1 MTSIP
6 VNNSVKGIVPGAQTQ
21 KKANMQDAAGSFSD
35 IFKNQK
41 NDNGTD
47 DGKIVSA
54 AQNRTENR
62 NTGISAR
69 QRKVQDAVN
78 KAGDA
83 AEKNAGKKVD
93 EAADKMLSDTA
104 EELSVTEEELLS
116 VLQSL
121 SLTPADLLTK
131 EGLQQVVLAVS
142 GETDFANFLTD
153 ETMFTTLQNLCG
165 ELQTTLSDL
174 ADELGISQDEV
185 QDFLTALAD
194 KAGDASTLQA
204 EALSAE
210 EFSTEEF
217 STEETEDAVTDVEK
231 GSDTENITG
240 DKTASEVNVPGK
252 ETGKQTEKE
261 TSGEEKSFTGDKAF
275 DNFAQSFKT
284 GQTQNTQAAAEVTP
298 HFDVETENIIR
309 QITDYMRGNVTD
321 GVSEMDMQLHPASLG
336 SVHIH
341 LEAKEGVLT
350 AQFTAQNESVKAALE
365 SQMIQLKDSFE
376 EQGLTVESIEVM
388 VSSQKF
394 DQSYEEAESHANDT
408 GSRSGRQRTRRA
420 GLHVSMEDE
429 ELSDEEILAK
439 EVLKGQGSTV
449 EFTA

>member
-69 QRKVQDAVN
+69 QRKVQDAV
-78 KAGDA
+78 KEAGDVA
-83 AEKNAGKKVD
+83 GKDTGKKVD
-93 EAADKMLSDTA
+93 EAADKMFSDTA

-165 ELQTTLSDL
+165 ELQTTLSNL

-194 KAGDASTLQA
+194 KAGDASALQA

-210 EFSTEEF
+210 ELSTEK
-217 STEETEDAVTDVEK
+217 TEDAVTDVEK
-231 GSDTENITG
+231 GSDTESITG

-321 GVSEMDMQLHPASLG
+321 GLSEMDMQLHPASLG

-408 GSRSGRQRTRRA
+408 GSRSGRQRTRRV

>member
-69 QRKVQDAVN
+69 QRKVQDAV
-78 KAGDA
+78 KEAGEA
-83 AEKNAGKKVD
+83 AGKDTGKKVD

-153 ETMFTTLQNLCG
+153 ETMFTTLQNLNG

-194 KAGDASTLQA
+194 KAGDASALQA
-204 EALSAE
+204 EVL
-210 EFSTEEF
+210 STEEF
-217 STEETEDAVTDVEK
+217 STEETEDAITDVK
-231 GSDTENITG
+231 IGSDTESITG
-240 DKTASEVNVPGK
+240 DKAASEVTVPGK

-261 TSGEEKSFTGDKAF
+261 TFGEEKSFTGDRAF
-275 DNFAQSFKT
+275 DNFTQSFKT

-394 DQSYEEAESHANDT
+394 DQSYEEAESQANDT
-408 GSRSGRQRTRRA
+408 GSRFGRQRTRRVS
-420 GLHVSMEDE
+420 LHVSMEDE

>member
-21 KKANMQDAAGSFSD
+21 KKSNTQDAAGSFSD

-210 EFSTEEF
+210 ELSTEK
-217 STEETEDAVTDVEK
+217 TEDAVTDVEK

-321 GVSEMDMQLHPASLG
+321 GISEMDMQLHPASLG

>member
-21 KKANMQDAAGSFSD
+21 KKANMQDAAGSFFD

-69 QRKVQDAVN
+69 QRRVQDAV
-78 KAGDA
+78 KEAGDIA
-83 AEKNAGKKVD
+83 GKDTGKKVD

-121 SLTPADLLTK
+121 SLKPADLLTK

-165 ELQTTLSDL
+165 ELQTTLSNL

-194 KAGDASTLQA
+194 KAGDASALQA
-204 EALSAE
+204 EVLSTE
-210 EFSTEEF
+210 EFSAEEF

-231 GSDTENITG
+231 GSDTESITG

-261 TSGEEKSFTGDKAF
+261 TSGEEKSFTGDKTF

>member
-21 KKANMQDAAGSFSD
+21 KKSNTQDAAGSFSD

-69 QRKVQDAVN
+69 QRKVQDAV
-78 KAGDA
+78 KEAGEA
-83 AEKNAGKKVD
+83 AGKDTGKKVD
-93 EAADKMLSDTA
+93 EAADKMFSDTA

-153 ETMFTTLQNLCG
+153 ETMFTTLQNLNG

-194 KAGDASTLQA
+194 KAGDASALQA
-204 EALSAE
+204 EVLP
-210 EFSTEEF
+210 TEEF
-217 STEETEDAVTDVEK
+217 STEKTEDAITDVKK

-240 DKTASEVNVPGK
+240 DKAASEVTVPGK

-261 TSGEEKSFTGDKAF
+261 TSGEEKSFTGDKTF
-275 DNFAQSFKT
+275 DNFVQSFKT

-321 GVSEMDMQLHPASLG
+321 GVSEMDMQLYPANLG

-394 DQSYEEAESHANDT
+394 NQSYEEAESHANDT
-408 GSRSGRQRTRRA
+408 GSRSGRQRTRRT

>member
-21 KKANMQDAAGSFSD
+21 KKSNAQDAAGSFSD

-41 NDNGTD
+41 KNDNGTASA
-47 DGKIVSA
+47 KTVST

-62 NTGISAR
+62 NTEISAR
-69 QRKVQDAVN
+69 QQKVQDAAKETKDVTG
-78 KAGDA
+78 KDM
-83 AEKNAGKKVD
+83 GKKVD

-104 EELSVTEEELLS
+104 DELSVTEEELLS

-121 SLTPADLLTK
+121 SLTPVDLLTK

-153 ETMFTTLQNLCG
+153 ETMFTTLQNLSG

-174 ADELGISQDEV
+174 ADELGISKDEV

-194 KAGDASTLQA
+194 KAGDASALQA

-210 EFSTEEF
+210 ELSTEK
-217 STEETEDAVTDVEK
+217 TEDAVTDVEK
-231 GSDTENITG
+231 GSDTESITG

-261 TSGEEKSFTGDKAF
+261 TSGEEKSFTGDRAF
-275 DNFAQSFKT
+275 DNFTQSLKT
-284 GQTQNTQAAAEVTP
+284 GQTENAQAAAEITP

-321 GVSEMDMQLHPASLG
+321 GVSEMDMQLHPANLG

-365 SQMIQLKDSFE
+365 SQMIQLQDSFK

-408 GSRSGRQRTRRA
+408 GSRSGRQRTRRVS
-420 GLHVSMEDE
+420 LHVSMEDE

>member
-69 QRKVQDAVN
+69 QRKVQDAV
-78 KAGDA
+78 KEAGEA
-83 AEKNAGKKVD
+83 AGKDTGKKVD

-153 ETMFTTLQNLCG
+153 ETMFTTLQNLNG

-194 KAGDASTLQA
+194 KAGDATALQA
-204 EALSAE
+204 EVLSTEEVSAE
-210 EFSTEEF
+210 ETE
-217 STEETEDAVTDVEK
+217 SAVTDVK
-231 GSDTENITG
+231 NVSDNESITG
-240 DKTASEVNVPGK
+240 DKAASEVTVPGK

-261 TSGEEKSFTGDKAF
+261 TSGEEKSFTGDRAF

-365 SQMIQLKDSFE
+365 SQMIQLKDNLE

-429 ELSDEEILAK
+429 NLSDEEILAK

>member
-21 KKANMQDAAGSFSD
+21 KKSNTQDAAGSFSD

-231 GSDTENITG
+231 GSDTENITS
-240 DKTASEVNVPGK
+240 DKTASEENVPGK
-252 ETGKQTEKE
+252 DTGKQTEKE

>member
-6 VNNSVKGIVPGAQTQ
+6 VNNSVKGIVPGAQTR
-21 KKANMQDAAGSFSD
+21 KKPNAQDAAGSFSD

-41 NDNGTD
+41 NDNGTASA
-47 DGKIVSA
+47 KTVST

-69 QRKVQDAVN
+69 QQKVQDAAKETKDVTG
-78 KAGDA
+78 KDM
-83 AEKNAGKKVD
+83 GKKVD

-104 EELSVTEEELLS
+104 DELSITEEELLS
-116 VLQSL
+116 MLQSL
-121 SLTPADLLTK
+121 SLTPVDLLTQ

-153 ETMFTTLQNLCG
+153 ETMFTTLQNLSG

-174 ADELGISQDEV
+174 ADELGISKDEV
-185 QDFLTALAD
+185 QDFLTAFAD
-194 KAGDASTLQA
+194 KAGDASALQA
-204 EALSAE
+204 EVLP
-210 EFSTEEF
+210 TEEVPD
-217 STEETEDAVTDVEK
+217 EETEDAVTDVK
-231 GSDTENITG
+231 NSFDTENAADG
-240 DKTASEVNVPGK
+240 KTVSEVTVPGK
-252 ETGKQTEKE
+252 EVEKQTRKE
-261 TSGEEKSFTGDKAF
+261 TSGEEKSFNGDKAF
-275 DNFAQSFKT
+275 DNFAQSLKT
-284 GQTQNTQAAAEVTP
+284 GQTENAQAAAEITP

-321 GVSEMDMQLHPASLG
+321 GVSEMDMQLHPANLG

-365 SQMIQLKDSFE
+365 SQMIQLRDSFE

-408 GSRSGRQRTRRA
+408 GSRSGRQRTRRVS
-420 GLHVSMEDE
+420 LHVSMEDE

>member
-21 KKANMQDAAGSFSD
+21 KKANTQDAAGSFSD

-69 QRKVQDAVN
+69 QRKVQDAV
-78 KAGDA
+78 KEAGEATGKDT
-83 AEKNAGKKVD
+83 GKKVD

-116 VLQSL
+116 ALQSL

-153 ETMFTTLQNLCG
+153 ETMFTTLQNLNG

-194 KAGDASTLQA
+194 KAGDASALQA
-204 EALSAE
+204 EVLSTE

-217 STEETEDAVTDVEK
+217 SAEETEDAITDVKK
-231 GSDTENITG
+231 GSDTESITG
-240 DKTASEVNVPGK
+240 DKAASEVTVPGK

-261 TSGEEKSFTGDKAF
+261 TSGEEKSFTGDKTF

>member
-54 AQNRTENR
+54 AQNWTENR

-69 QRKVQDAVN
+69 QRKVQDAV
-78 KAGDA
+78 KEAGEA
-83 AEKNAGKKVD
+83 AGKDTCKKVD

-121 SLTPADLLTK
+121 SLKPADLLTK

-165 ELQTTLSDL
+165 ELQTTLSNL

-194 KAGDASTLQA
+194 KAGDASALQA
-204 EALSAE
+204 EVLSAE
-210 EFSTEEF
+210 EFSAEEF

-231 GSDTENITG
+231 GSDTESITG

-275 DNFAQSFKT
+275 DNFTQSFKT

>member
-21 KKANMQDAAGSFSD
+21 KKSNTQDAAGSFSD

-284 GQTQNTQAAAEVTP
+284 GQTQNTQAVAEVTP

>member
-69 QRKVQDAVN
+69 QRKVQDAV
-78 KAGDA
+78 KEAGEA
-83 AEKNAGKKVD
+83 AGKDTGKKVD

-153 ETMFTTLQNLCG
+153 ETMFTTLQNLNG

-194 KAGDASTLQA
+194 KAGDATALQA
-204 EALSAE
+204 EVLSTEEVSAE
-210 EFSTEEF
+210 ETE
-217 STEETEDAVTDVEK
+217 SAVTDVK
-231 GSDTENITG
+231 NVSDNESITG
-240 DKTASEVNVPGK
+240 DKAASEVTVPGK

-261 TSGEEKSFTGDKAF
+261 TSGEEKSFTGDRAF

-321 GVSEMDMQLHPASLG
+321 GVSEMDVQLHPANLG

-365 SQMIQLKDSFE
+365 SQMIQLKDNLE

-429 ELSDEEILAK
+429 NLSDEEILAK

>member
-6 VNNSVKGIVPGAQTQ
+6 VNNSVKGIVPGAQTR
-21 KKANMQDAAGSFSD
+21 KKSNTQDAAGSFSD

-62 NTGISAR
+62 NTGIPTR
-69 QRKVQDAVN
+69 QRKVQDAV
-78 KAGDA
+78 KEAGEA
-83 AEKNAGKKVD
+83 AGKDTGKKVD

-153 ETMFTTLQNLCG
+153 ETMFTTLQNLNG

-194 KAGDASTLQA
+194 KAGDASALQA
-204 EALSAE
+204 EVLSV
-210 EFSTEEF
+210 EEF
-217 STEETEDAVTDVEK
+217 STEETEDAVTDVKK
-231 GSDTENITG
+231 GSDTESITG
-240 DKTASEVNVPGK
+240 DKAASEVTVPGK

-408 GSRSGRQRTRRA
+408 GSRSGRQRTRRV

>member
-6 VNNSVKGIVPGAQTQ
+6 VNNSVKGIVPGAQIQ
-21 KKANMQDAAGSFSD
+21 KKENTQDAAGSFSD

-69 QRKVQDAVN
+69 QRKVQDAA
-78 KAGDA
+78 KEAGDA
-83 AEKNAGKKVD
+83 AEMDTGKKVD

-153 ETMFTTLQNLCG
+153 ETMFTTLQNLNG

-194 KAGDASTLQA
+194 KAGVQA
-204 EALSAE
+204 EALPTEEVPAE
-210 EFSTEEF
+210 E
-217 STEETEDAVTDVEK
+217 EDTVTDVK
-231 GSDTENITG
+231 NGSDTENITG
-240 DKTASEVNVPGK
+240 DKAASELTVPGK

-261 TSGEEKSFTGDKAF
+261 TSGEEKSFTGDRAF

-321 GVSEMDMQLHPASLG
+321 GVSEMDMQLHPANLG

-394 DQSYEEAESHANDT
+394 NQSYEEAESHANDT
-408 GSRSGRQRTRRA
+408 GSRSGRQRTRRT

>member
-47 DGKIVSA
+47 DGKIVST

-69 QRKVQDAVN
+69 QRKVQDAV
-78 KAGDA
+78 KEAGDVA
-83 AEKNAGKKVD
+83 GKDTGKKVD

-194 KAGDASTLQA
+194 KAGDASALQA

-210 EFSTEEF
+210 ELSTEK
-217 STEETEDAVTDVEK
+217 TEDAVTDVEK
-231 GSDTENITG
+231 GSDTESITG

-252 ETGKQTEKE
+252 ETGKQMEKE

>member
-47 DGKIVSA
+47 DGKIVST

-69 QRKVQDAVN
+69 QRKVQDAV
-78 KAGDA
+78 KEAGDVA
-83 AEKNAGKKVD
+83 GKDTGKKVD

-194 KAGDASTLQA
+194 KAGDASALQA

-210 EFSTEEF
+210 ELSTEK
-217 STEETEDAVTDVEK
+217 TEDAVTDVEK
-231 GSDTENITG
+231 GSDTESITG

-252 ETGKQTEKE
+252 ETGKQMEKE

-408 GSRSGRQRTRRA
+408 GSRSGRKRTRRA

>member
-6 VNNSVKGIVPGAQTQ
+6 VNNSVKGIVPGAQTR
-21 KKANMQDAAGSFSD
+21 KKSNTQDAAGSFSD

-69 QRKVQDAVN
+69 QRKVQDAV
-78 KAGDA
+78 KEAGEA
-83 AEKNAGKKVD
+83 AGKDTGKKVD

-194 KAGDASTLQA
+194 KAGDASALQA
-204 EALSAE
+204 EVLSAE
-210 EFSTEEF
+210 EFSAEEF
-217 STEETEDAVTDVEK
+217 STEETEDAVTDVKK
-231 GSDTENITG
+231 GSDTESITG
-240 DKTASEVNVPGK
+240 DKAASEVTVPGK

-261 TSGEEKSFTGDKAF
+261 TSGEEKSFTGDKTF

-365 SQMIQLKDSFE
+365 SQMIQLKDNFE
-376 EQGLTVESIEVM
+376 ERGLTVESIEVM

-394 DQSYEEAESHANDT
+394 DQSYEEAESHESDT

>member
-21 KKANMQDAAGSFSD
+21 KKSNTQDAAGSFSD

-41 NDNGTD
+41 NDNGTVD
-47 DGKIVSA
+47 AKAVST

-69 QRKVQDAVN
+69 QQKVQDAV
-78 KAGDA
+78 KETKDA
-83 AEKNAGKKVD
+83 AGKDTGKKVD

-104 EELSVTEEELLS
+104 DELSITEEELLS

-153 ETMFTTLQNLCG
+153 ETMFTTLQNLNG
-165 ELQTTLSDL
+165 QLQTTLSDL

-185 QDFLTALAD
+185 QDFLTAFAD
-194 KAGDASTLQA
+194 KTGDASALQA
-204 EALSAE
+204 EVLP
-210 EFSTEEF
+210 TEEVP
-217 STEETEDAVTDVEK
+217 TEEEDTVTDGK
-231 GSDTENITG
+231 NGFDTENVTG
-240 DKTASEVNVPGK
+240 DKTVSEVTVPGK
-252 ETGKQTEKE
+252 ETGKQTQKE
-261 TSGEEKSFTGDKAF
+261 TSGEEKSFNGDKAF
-275 DNFAQSFKT
+275 DNFAQSLKT
-284 GQTQNTQAAAEVTP
+284 GQTENAQAAAEITP

-321 GVSEMDMQLHPASLG
+321 GVSEMDMQLHPANLG

-365 SQMIQLKDSFE
+365 SQMIQLQDSFK

-394 DQSYEEAESHANDT
+394 DQSYEEAESNANDT
-408 GSRSGRQRTRRA
+408 GSRSGRQRTRRVS
-420 GLHVSMEDE
+420 LHVSMEDE

-439 EVLKGQGSTV
+439 EVLKGQDSTV

>member
-21 KKANMQDAAGSFSD
+21 KKSNTQDAAGSFSD

-69 QRKVQDAVN
+69 QRKVQDAV
-78 KAGDA
+78 KEAGDVA
-83 AEKNAGKKVD
+83 GKDTGKKVD

-165 ELQTTLSDL
+165 ELQTTLSEL
-174 ADELGISQDEV
+174 ADELGIGTDEV
-185 QDFLTALAD
+185 QDFLMEFVNR
-194 KAGDASTLQA
+194 AGDASPLQA

-210 EFSTEEF
+210 ELSTEK
-217 STEETEDAVTDVEK
+217 TEDAVTDVK
-231 GSDTENITG
+231 NGSDTENITG
-240 DKTASEVNVPGK
+240 DKAASEVTVPGK

-261 TSGEEKSFTGDKAF
+261 TSGEKKSFTGDKAF

-321 GVSEMDMQLHPASLG
+321 GVSEMDMQLHPANLG

-376 EQGLTVESIEVM
+376 ERGLTVESIEVM

-394 DQSYEEAESHANDT
+394 DQSYEEAESQANDT

>member
-6 VNNSVKGIVPGAQTQ
+6 VNNSVKGIVPGTQTQ
-21 KKANMQDAAGSFSD
+21 KKSNTQDAAGSFSD

-69 QRKVQDAVN
+69 QRKVQDAV
-78 KAGDA
+78 KEAGDA
-83 AEKNAGKKVD
+83 AEKDTGKKVD

-153 ETMFTTLQNLCG
+153 ETMFTTLQNLNG
-165 ELQTTLSDL
+165 ELQMTLSNL

-194 KAGDASTLQA
+194 KAGDASALQA
-204 EALSAE
+204 EVLSVE
-210 EFSTEEF
+210 EFSTEK
-217 STEETEDAVTDVEK
+217 TEDAITDVKK
-231 GSDTENITG
+231 GSDTESITG
-240 DKTASEVNVPGK
+240 DKAASEVTVPGK

-261 TSGEEKSFTGDKAF
+261 TSREEKSFTGDKTF

-321 GVSEMDMQLHPASLG
+321 GVSEMDMQLHPANLG

-394 DQSYEEAESHANDT
+394 NQSYEEAESHANDT

>member
-21 KKANMQDAAGSFSD
+21 KKSNTQDAAGSFSD

-69 QRKVQDAVN
+69 QRKVQDAV
-78 KAGDA
+78 KEAGEA
-83 AEKNAGKKVD
+83 AGKDTGKKVD

-121 SLTPADLLTK
+121 SLKPADLLTK

-153 ETMFTTLQNLCG
+153 ETMFTTLQNLNG

-194 KAGDASTLQA
+194 KAGDASALQA
-204 EALSAE
+204 EVL
-210 EFSTEEF
+210 STEEF
-217 STEETEDAVTDVEK
+217 STEKTEDAITDVKK

-240 DKTASEVNVPGK
+240 DKAASEVTVPGK

-261 TSGEEKSFTGDKAF
+261 TSGEEKSFTGDKTF

-321 GVSEMDMQLHPASLG
+321 GVSEMDMQLHPANLG

-394 DQSYEEAESHANDT
+394 NQSYEEAESHANDT
-408 GSRSGRQRTRRA
+408 GSRSGRQRTRRT

>member
-21 KKANMQDAAGSFSD
+21 KKSNTQDAAGSFSD

-69 QRKVQDAVN
+69 QRKVQDAV
-78 KAGDA
+78 KEAGEA
-83 AEKNAGKKVD
+83 AGKDTGKKVD
-93 EAADKMLSDTA
+93 EAADKMFSDTA

-194 KAGDASTLQA
+194 KAGDASALQA
-204 EALSAE
+204 EELSA
-210 EFSTEEF
+210 EEF
-217 STEETEDAVTDVEK
+217 STEETEDAVTDVKK
-231 GSDTENITG
+231 GSDTESITG
-240 DKTASEVNVPGK
+240 DKAASEVTVPGK

-261 TSGEEKSFTGDKAF
+261 TSGEEKSFTGDKTF

-321 GVSEMDMQLHPASLG
+321 GVSEMDMQLHPANLG

>member
-69 QRKVQDAVN
+69 QRKVQDAV
-78 KAGDA
+78 KEAGEA
-83 AEKNAGKKVD
+83 AGKDTGKKVD

-121 SLTPADLLTK
+121 SLKPADLLTK

-194 KAGDASTLQA
+194 KAGDASALQA
-204 EALSAE
+204 EELSA
-210 EFSTEEF
+210 EEF
-217 STEETEDAVTDVEK
+217 STEETEDAVTDVKK
-231 GSDTENITG
+231 GSDTESITG
-240 DKTASEVNVPGK
+240 DKAASEVTVPGK

-261 TSGEEKSFTGDKAF
+261 TSGEGKSFTGDKTF

>member
-21 KKANMQDAAGSFSD
+21 KKSNTQDAAGSFSD

-47 DGKIVSA
+47 DGKSVSA

-116 VLQSL
+116 ALQSL

-153 ETMFTTLQNLCG
+153 ETMFTTLQNLNG

-210 EFSTEEF
+210 ELSTEK
-217 STEETEDAVTDVEK
+217 TEDVVTDVEK

-341 LEAKEGVLT
+341 LEAKESVLT

>member
-6 VNNSVKGIVPGAQTQ
+6 VNNSVKGIVPGAQIQ
-21 KKANMQDAAGSFSD
+21 KKENAQDAAGSFSD

-41 NDNGTD
+41 NDNGTVD
-47 DGKIVSA
+47 AKAVSA

-69 QRKVQDAVN
+69 QRKVQDAA
-78 KAGDA
+78 KEAGDA
-83 AEKNAGKKVD
+83 AEKDTGKKVD

-153 ETMFTTLQNLCG
+153 ETMFTALQNLCG

-194 KAGDASTLQA
+194 KAGVQA
-204 EALSAE
+204 EALPTEEVPAE
-210 EFSTEEF
+210 E
-217 STEETEDAVTDVEK
+217 EDTVTDVK
-231 GSDTENITG
+231 NGSDTENITG
-240 DKTASEVNVPGK
+240 DKAASELTVPGK

-261 TSGEEKSFTGDKAF
+261 TSGEEKSFTGDKTF

-321 GVSEMDMQLHPASLG
+321 GVSEMDMQLHPANLG

-394 DQSYEEAESHANDT
+394 NQSYEEAESHANDT
-408 GSRSGRQRTRRA
+408 GSRSGRQRTRRT

>member
-21 KKANMQDAAGSFSD
+21 KKANTQDAAGSFSD

-69 QRKVQDAVN
+69 QRKVQDAV
-78 KAGDA
+78 KEAGDV
-83 AEKNAGKKVD
+83 AGKDTDKKVD

-194 KAGDASTLQA
+194 KAGDASALQA

-210 EFSTEEF
+210 ELSTEK
-217 STEETEDAVTDVEK
+217 TEDAVTDVEK
-231 GSDTENITG
+231 GSDTESITG

-275 DNFAQSFKT
+275 DNFTQSFKI

>member
-69 QRKVQDAVN
+69 QRKVQDAV
-78 KAGDA
+78 KEAGDA
-83 AEKNAGKKVD
+83 AEKDAGKKVD

-121 SLTPADLLTK
+121 SLKPADLLTK

-153 ETMFTTLQNLCG
+153 ETMFTTLQNLNG

-194 KAGDASTLQA
+194 KAGDASALQA
-204 EALSAE
+204 EVLSAE

-231 GSDTENITG
+231 GSDTESITG

-261 TSGEEKSFTGDKAF
+261 TSGEEKSFTGDKTF

-284 GQTQNTQAAAEVTP
+284 GQTQNTQAAAEVTS

-309 QITDYMRGNVTD
+309 QIDRK
-321 GVSEMDMQLHPASLG
+321 
-336 SVHIH
+336 SV
-341 LEAKEGVLT
+341 V
-350 AQFTAQNESVKAALE
+350 
-365 SQMIQLKDSFE
+365 
-376 EQGLTVESIEVM
+376 
-388 VSSQKF
+388 
-394 DQSYEEAESHANDT
+394 
-408 GSRSGRQRTRRA
+408 
-420 GLHVSMEDE
+420 
-429 ELSDEEILAK
+429 
-439 EVLKGQGSTV
+439 
-449 EFTA
+449 

>member
-21 KKANMQDAAGSFSD
+21 KKANTQDAAGSFSD

-47 DGKIVSA
+47 DGRIVSA
-54 AQNRTENR
+54 TQNRTENR

-69 QRKVQDAVN
+69 QRKVQDAV
-78 KAGDA
+78 KEAGDA
-83 AEKNAGKKVD
+83 AEKDAGKKVD

-174 ADELGISQDEV
+174 ADELGIGTDEV
-185 QDFLTALAD
+185 QDFLTEFVNHAEDTSA
-194 KAGDASTLQA
+194 LQA
-204 EALSAE
+204 ETLSSKEFSAE
-210 EFSTEEF
+210 EM
-217 STEETEDAVTDVEK
+217 EDAVTDLK
-231 GSDTENITG
+231 NGSDTESITG
-240 DKTASEVNVPGK
+240 DKAASEMTVPGK

-261 TSGEEKSFTGDKAF
+261 TSGEEKSFTGDRAF
-275 DNFAQSFKT
+275 DNFVQGLKT
-284 GQTQNTQAAAEVTP
+284 GQAQNTQAAVEVTP

-309 QITDYMRGNVTD
+309 QITDYMRGSVTD
-321 GVSEMDMQLHPASLG
+321 GVSEMDMQLHPANLG

-394 DQSYEEAESHANDT
+394 DQSYEEAESQANDT
-408 GSRSGRQRTRRA
+408 GSRSGRQRTRRV

>member
-47 DGKIVSA
+47 DGKIVST

-69 QRKVQDAVN
+69 QRKVQDAV
-78 KAGDA
+78 KEAGEA
-83 AEKNAGKKVD
+83 AGKDTGKKVD

-194 KAGDASTLQA
+194 KAGDASALQA

-210 EFSTEEF
+210 ELSTEK
-217 STEETEDAVTDVEK
+217 TEDAVTDVEK
-231 GSDTENITG
+231 GSDTESITG

-275 DNFAQSFKT
+275 DNFTQSFKT

>member
-6 VNNSVKGIVPGAQTQ
+6 VNNSVKGIVPGAQIQ
-21 KKANMQDAAGSFSD
+21 KKENAQDAAGSFSD

-41 NDNGTD
+41 NDNGTVD
-47 DGKIVSA
+47 AKAVSA

-69 QRKVQDAVN
+69 QRKVQDAA
-78 KAGDA
+78 KEAGDA
-83 AEKNAGKKVD
+83 AEKDTGKKVD

-153 ETMFTTLQNLCG
+153 ETMFTTLQNLNG

-194 KAGDASTLQA
+194 KAGVQA
-204 EALSAE
+204 EALPTEEVPAE
-210 EFSTEEF
+210 E
-217 STEETEDAVTDVEK
+217 EDTVTDVK
-231 GSDTENITG
+231 NGSDTENITG
-240 DKTASEVNVPGK
+240 DKAASELTVPGK

-261 TSGEEKSFTGDKAF
+261 TSGEEKSFTGDRAF

-321 GVSEMDMQLHPASLG
+321 GVSEMDMQLHPANLG

-365 SQMIQLKDSFE
+365 SQMIQLKDNFE

>member
-6 VNNSVKGIVPGAQTQ
+6 VNNSAKGIVPGAQTQ
-21 KKANMQDAAGSFSD
+21 KKSNTQDAAGSFSD

-69 QRKVQDAVN
+69 QRKVQDAV
-78 KAGDA
+78 KEVGDVAGKDT
-83 AEKNAGKKVD
+83 GKKVD

-194 KAGDASTLQA
+194 KAGDASALQA

-210 EFSTEEF
+210 K
-217 STEETEDAVTDVEK
+217 TEDAVTDVEK
-231 GSDTENITG
+231 GSDTESITG
-240 DKTASEVNVPGK
+240 DKTASEVTVPGK

-261 TSGEEKSFTGDKAF
+261 TSGEEKRFTGDRAF

-284 GQTQNTQAAAEVTP
+284 GQTQNTQVTAEVTP

-321 GVSEMDMQLHPASLG
+321 GVSEMDMQLHPANLG

>member
-6 VNNSVKGIVPGAQTQ
+6 VNNSVKGIVPGAQSQ
-21 KKANMQDAAGSFSD
+21 KKASTQDAAGSFSD

-41 NDNGTD
+41 NDNGTVD
-47 DGKIVSA
+47 AKAVST

-69 QRKVQDAVN
+69 QRKVQDAA
-78 KAGDA
+78 KEARDA
-83 AEKNAGKKVD
+83 AEKDTGKKVD

-104 EELSVTEEELLS
+104 EKLSVTEEELLS

-153 ETMFTTLQNLCG
+153 ETMFTTLQNLNG

-194 KAGDASTLQA
+194 KAGVQA
-204 EALSAE
+204 EALP
-210 EFSTEEF
+210 TEEF
-217 STEETEDAVTDVEK
+217 STEETENAVTDVK
-231 GSDTENITG
+231 NGSDTENITG
-240 DKTASEVNVPGK
+240 DKAASEVTVPGK

-261 TSGEEKSFTGDKAF
+261 TSGEEKSFTGDRAF

-284 GQTQNTQAAAEVTP
+284 GQTQNTQAAAEVTT

-321 GVSEMDMQLHPASLG
+321 GVSEMDMQLHPANLG

-439 EVLKGQGSTV
+439 KVLKGQGSTV

>member
-6 VNNSVKGIVPGAQTQ
+6 VNNSVKGIVPGAQIQ
-21 KKANMQDAAGSFSD
+21 KKENAQDAAGSFSD

-41 NDNGTD
+41 NDNGTVD
-47 DGKIVSA
+47 AKAVSA

-69 QRKVQDAVN
+69 QRKVQDAA
-78 KAGDA
+78 KEARDA
-83 AEKNAGKKVD
+83 AEKDTGKKVD

-153 ETMFTTLQNLCG
+153 ETMFTTLQNLNG

-194 KAGDASTLQA
+194 KAGVQA
-204 EALSAE
+204 EALPTEEVPAE
-210 EFSTEEF
+210 E
-217 STEETEDAVTDVEK
+217 EDTITDVK
-231 GSDTENITG
+231 NGSDTENITG
-240 DKTASEVNVPGK
+240 DKAASEVTVPGK

-261 TSGEEKSFTGDKAF
+261 TSGEEKSFTGDRAF

-298 HFDVETENIIR
+298 HFDVETESIIR

-321 GVSEMDMQLHPASLG
+321 GVSEMDMQLHPANLG

-365 SQMIQLKDSFE
+365 SQMIQLKDNFE

>member
-47 DGKIVSA
+47 DGKIAST

-69 QRKVQDAVN
+69 QRKVQDAV
-78 KAGDA
+78 KEAGEA
-83 AEKNAGKKVD
+83 AGKDTGKKVD

-121 SLTPADLLTK
+121 SLKPADLLTK

-153 ETMFTTLQNLCG
+153 ETMFTTLQNLNG

-194 KAGDASTLQA
+194 KAGDASALQA
-204 EALSAE
+204 EVLSAE
-210 EFSTEEF
+210 ESSAEEF

-231 GSDTENITG
+231 GSDTESITG

-261 TSGEEKSFTGDKAF
+261 TSGEEKSFTGDKTF

>member
-21 KKANMQDAAGSFSD
+21 KKASTQDAAGSFSD

-69 QRKVQDAVN
+69 QRKVQDAA
-78 KAGDA
+78 KEAGDA
-83 AEKNAGKKVD
+83 AEKDTGKKVD

-153 ETMFTTLQNLCG
+153 ETMFTTLQNLNG

-174 ADELGISQDEV
+174 ADEIGISQDEV

-194 KAGDASTLQA
+194 KAGVQA
-204 EALSAE
+204 EALPTEEVPAE
-210 EFSTEEF
+210 E
-217 STEETEDAVTDVEK
+217 EDTVTDVK
-231 GSDTENITG
+231 NGSDTENITG
-240 DKTASEVNVPGK
+240 DKAATEVTVPGK

-261 TSGEEKSFTGDKAF
+261 TSGEEKSFTGDRAF

-321 GVSEMDMQLHPASLG
+321 GVSEMDMQLHPANLG

-365 SQMIQLKDSFE
+365 SQMIQLKDNFE

>member
-69 QRKVQDAVN
+69 QQKVQNAA
-78 KAGDA
+78 KETKDA
-83 AEKNAGKKVD
+83 AGKDTGKKVD

-104 EELSVTEEELLS
+104 DELSVTEEELLS

-121 SLTPADLLTK
+121 SLTPADMLTK

-153 ETMFTTLQNLCG
+153 ETMFTTLQNLNG

-174 ADELGISQDEV
+174 ADELGISKDEV
-185 QDFLTALAD
+185 QDFLTAFAD
-194 KAGDASTLQA
+194 KAGDASALQA
-204 EALSAE
+204 EVLP
-210 EFSTEEF
+210 TEEVPD
-217 STEETEDAVTDVEK
+217 EETEGAVTGVK
-231 GSDTENITG
+231 NSFDTENG

-252 ETGKQTEKE
+252 EVEKQTRKE

-275 DNFAQSFKT
+275 DNFAQSLKA
-284 GQTQNTQAAAEVTP
+284 GQTENAQAAAEITP

-321 GVSEMDMQLHPASLG
+321 GVSEMDMQLHPANLG

-365 SQMIQLKDSFE
+365 SQMIQLRDSFE

-394 DQSYEEAESHANDT
+394 DQSYEEAESQANDT
-408 GSRSGRQRTRRA
+408 GSRFGRQRTRRVS
-420 GLHVSMEDE
+420 LHVSMEDE